1 MIVAVVVGFG
11 VIFAFLVVLISCG
24 VSNGFFFV
32 VAKVVISYV
41 MFRIHSVQW
50 PSCFYE
56 FCDMCILFFMNFVAW
71 RDVVGCVVRVV
82 AVVKFG
88 VLWFLQGFFF

>member
-24 VSNGFFFV
+24 VSNGFFFCCGQGCHFV
-32 VAKVVISYV
+32 RHV
-41 MFRIHSVQW
+41 HSVQW

-71 RDVVGCVVRVV
+71 RDVVVVW
-82 AVVKFG
+82 F
-88 VLWFLQGFFF
+88 VLLPLLSSVFCGFCKVFVI